1 MKTEEAKKNSLIVEV
16 PRLEPSTK
24 VIEAIRTDQE
34 KGDTF
39 CLNMGPQH
47 PSTHGVFRMRVTYD
61 GELVQDM
68 QPMFG
73 YLHRGIEK
81 LAETRTYTQF
91 IPMTDR
97 LSYLTSMAN
106 NHAYVLA
113 VEKLAGIEVPER
125 AEYIRVIMDEL
136 MRISSHLMAIGFFL
150 NDLGCSVFT
159 PLLYMYREREK
170 LLDLFEMVCGARLTY
185 NYMRIGGVSQDL
197 PDEFLPYVRQFI
209 DEMPSFIEEYEQLLA
224 ENEILLAR
232 TKGTGVLPYDLAINA
247 STSGPVM
254 RASGVKWDLR
264 KVDAYSL
271 YGQFDFDVVVGENG
285 DNYDRYRV
293 RVEEI
298 RQSLRIL
305 RQAVD
310 RIPEGKVKADVPQF
324 VHPPKGEA
332 YGRIE
337 TPQGELGF
345 YLVSDTGIAP
355 YRLHI
360 RPPTLIN
367 LSALREMV
375 VGGLLADAIA
385 TFGSID
391 VCLGE
396 IDR

>member
-1 MKTEEAKKNSLIVEV
+1 MKIDEAKTESVILEIPKAQPVMRDVE
-16 PRLEPSTK
+16 
-24 VIEAIRTDQE
+24 IIDTDAP
-34 KGDTF
+34 GDDVF
-39 CLNMGPQH
+39 VLNMGPQH
-47 PSTHGVFRMRVTYD
+47 PSTHGVFRMRVTFS
-61 GELVQDM
+61 GELIEDM
-68 QPMFG
+68 QPIFG

-106 NHAYVLA
+106 NHAYVVA

-125 AEYIRVIMDEL
+125 AEYIRVIMNEL
-136 MRISSHLMAIGFFL
+136 MRISSHLMAVGFFL

-197 PDEFLPYVRQFI
+197 PEEFLGYAKQFVK
-209 DEMPSFIEEYEQLLA
+209 EMPSYIEEYEQLLA

-232 TKGTGVLPYDLAINA
+232 TKGVGVLTPEMAVNSSA
-247 STSGPVM
+247 SGPVL
-254 RASGVKWDLR
+254 RASGIKWDLR
-264 KVDAYSL
+264 KADPYSL
-271 YGQFDFDVVVGENG
+271 YDRFDFDVPVGEIG

-293 RVEEI
+293 RIEEM

-305 RQAVD
+305 EQA
-310 RIPEGKVKADVPQF
+310 IPQLPEGEVRTKVPQF
-324 VHPPKGEA
+324 LRPPKGEA

-345 YLVSDTGIAP
+345 YLVSDGGIAP

-367 LSALREMV
+367 VTALSEMV
-375 VGGLLADAIA
+375 VGSLLADAIA